1 MDNLLEKEILIGIEK
16 HFNIKKENITNIYIF
31 GSSLYKTVKFNSDID
46 VLVIVKDKLSELNC
60 QEKKSGTYDFHI
72 NTETEFLKNLNE
84 HHIKSLE
91 CIYSPI
97 EFKLKEE
104 NLNFKLD
111 KIKLRHSISS
121 ISNNSW
127 AKANKKIN
135 MENEDTYIGFKSLF
149 HSLRIINFG
158 IQLCKNNEIDFESQ
172 KELWNEIYEE
182 YIYKKD
188 WEYLKNK
195 YKPIYNSLMSEFRLL
210 APKE

>member
-1 MDNLLEKEILIGIEK
+1 
-16 HFNIKKENITNIYIF
+16 
-31 GSSLYKTVKFNSDID
+31 
-46 VLVIVKDKLSELNC
+46 
-60 QEKKSGTYDFHI
+60 
-72 NTETEFLKNLNE
+72 
-84 HHIKSLE
+84 
-91 CIYSPI
+91 
-97 EFKLKEE
+97 
-104 NLNFKLD
+104 
-111 KIKLRHSISS
+111 
-121 ISNNSW
+121 
-127 AKANKKIN
+127 